1 MGSHSDDII
10 RFQIRSVYKPTGRS
24 CGNFCSLRGILVIRI
39 QIISEFTYSGINTS
53 LRIRKEID
61 TVKLIIDGKFIAQTG
76 LIITSR
82 CILLTMLHQSAKILL
97 QILLGQ
103 IRLKLILLA
112 GCNKADVLFHHVR
125 CLLNRFLVGI
135 DDCVR

>member
-1 MGSHSDDII
+1 MGSHSNDII
-10 RFQIRSVYKPTGRS
+10 RFQIRSVYKPTGR
-24 CGNFCSLRGILVIRI
+24 GLRNFCSLRGILVIRI
-39 QIISEFTYSGINTS
+39 QIISEFTGSGINTS

-82 CILLTMLHQSAKILL
+82 CILHTMLHQSTKILL

-103 IRLKLILLA
+103 IRLKLILFT
-112 GCNKADVLFHHVR
+112 GRNKADVLFHHIR
-125 CLLNRFLVGI
+125 CLLNRFLVCI
-135 DDCVR
+135 DNCIR